1 MRHVDDLPEIDFA
14 APEYQTAPFK
24 MLADCAR
31 RWKIARSERGVELLD
46 YDLCRHAIV
55 DRKLGTG
62 HPKLMDVLGLPEG
75 RALDYKRASISYH
88 NRGPRRRNLRIPV
101 TKLMGPE
108 ASERF
113 RKDIKH
119 VITRV
124 VDAIPTDTSVDM
136 ITHLCD
142 PIPSAVYCYWTGAP
156 FEYASYV
163 ARTSHTVQQVHTR
176 DPQHTKNIVA
186 GFEGL
191 LDFVDERIKERRADL
206 KDDLLSD
213 LIRAT
218 DAGQLSESD
227 LRNWVVKLAE
237 ANTDNSSHQI
247 GIALIELASRPDVWA
262 RLGKDPSLVPAAV
275 REVMRFH
282 PRSISTSREVM
293 EDMEIEGTLLPE
305 GTPVFANIGAA
316 HWDARHYA
324 DPERFDIDRT
334 DEPPHLNFGGG
345 IFSCVG
351 RYAVTMEVEEVI
363 SLLAQRH
370 PNLALKKTGFSHS
383 PIFTSVSDLEVV
395 LDGV

>member
-14 APEYQTAPFK
+14 AAEYQTAPFK
-24 MLADCAR
+24 MLAECAR

-136 ITHLCD
+136 IAHLCD

-176 DPQHTKNIVA
+176 DPQHTQNIVA

-218 DAGQLSESD
+218 DAGQLSDAD

-247 GIALIELASRPDVWA
+247 GIAMVELASRPDVWA
-262 RLGKDPSLVPAAV
+262 RLGQDPSLVPAAV

-293 EDMEIEGTLLPE
+293 EDMEIEGTLLPK

-324 DPERFDIDRT
+324 APDRFDIDRT

-370 PNLALKKTGFSHS
+370 PNLRLDKTGFSHS
-383 PIFTSVSDLEVV
+383 PIFTSVSALEVT
-395 LDGV
+395 LNGS